1 MKYAKELAPNLFNRF
16 RDWYLNYI
24 SETGTEPSD
33 NELQQAVTYY
43 ENFKKEQKD
52 GQSA

>member
-1 MKYAKELAPNLFNRF
+1 MVYAKELAPNLFNRF

-24 SETGTEPSD
+24 TETGTEPSD

-43 ENFKKEQKD
+43 KNLEKEKKN
-52 GQSA
+52 GQPA